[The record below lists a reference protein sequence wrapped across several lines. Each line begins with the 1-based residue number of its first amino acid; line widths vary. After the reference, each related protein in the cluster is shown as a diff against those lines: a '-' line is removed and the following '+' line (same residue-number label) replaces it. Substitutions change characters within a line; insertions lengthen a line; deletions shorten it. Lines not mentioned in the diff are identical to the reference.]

1 MTAKTKQCVSMTN
14 LLSKEVLEVGK
25 LVHFHFHRE
34 ESQARPPEE
43 AGGSTPG
50 LRPLARSQDPG
61 RPARPEGRAVG
72 PFREGPRRRR
82 GDPEST
88 WPGGTPEGGETEGTW
103 RGTRAR
109 PKAGPEGT
117 PGQPGDR
124 SESEA

>member
-1 MTAKTKQCVSMTN
+1 MDPEAVRDLEAFNGACLELCV
-14 LLSKEVLEVGK
+14 KELEE
-25 LVHFHFHRE
+25 L
-34 ESQARPPEE
+34 ARPPEE
-43 AGGSTPG
+43 AGGSIPG

-61 RPARPEGRAVG
+61 RPARPEGRAEG

-88 WPGGTPEGGETEGTW
+88 WPGGTPVGGETEGTW
-103 RGTRAR
+103 RGTQAR

-117 PGQPGDR
+117 LGQPGDR